1 MILVSGIVARLRS
14 SEVIM
19 RKSLAAAAAFAA
31 LWLSP
36 AVAEEPSD
44 ILNVSYDV
52 SRELYADIDKAFVAK
67 YKAETGKDITINQS
81 HGGSSKQARAVLDG
95 LQADVVTFNQVTDIQ
110 VLHDQ
115 TDLVTADRQSRFPN
129 NSVPYYSL
137 PAFLVRKGN
146 PKSVTDWSDLV
157 RDDVKVVFPNP
168 KTSGNGRYTYL
179 AAYAYA
185 LEANKGDQE
194 KAKEFVRKLFANVPV
209 FDTGGRAA
217 ITTFVEHGIGDV
229 LVTFEAEVQSIGSQY
244 GKDKTTDL
252 VIPPVSLRADFPVAV
267 VDKVVDERGSHKL
280 AETYLQY
287 LYTPEA
293 QEIIAAHYNRRIDK
307 EIAAK
312 HANDF
317 ANVRLLTVKDVFG
330 GWQKVQ
336 EEHLANGGIL
346 DQLYVNR

>member
-1 MILVSGIVARLRS
+1 VKAR
-14 SEVIM
+14 
-19 RKSLAAAAAFAA
+19 SLA
-31 LWLSP
+31 LL
-36 AVAEEPSD
+36 AVA
-44 ILNVSYDV
+44 IATALV
-52 SRELYADIDKAFVAK
+52 LAACGGADDTA
-67 YKAETGKDITINQS
+67 G
-81 HGGSSKQARAVLDG
+81 GGSSGSSSSSGGSKARLSLVAYSTPQVVYDQVIPEFQKTEAGRGVTFRESFGASGDQSRAVESG
-95 LQADVVTFNQVTDIQ
+95 LPADVVTFSLAPDM
-110 VLHDQ
+110 DR
-115 TDLVTADRQSRFPN
+115 LVKAGLVKPDWADTPTKGLVSR
-129 NSVPYYSL
+129 SVVS
-137 PAFLVRKGN
+137 FLVRKGN
-146 PKSVTDWSDLV
+146 PKNIKDWSDLV

-217 ITTFVEHGIGDV
+217 TTTFVEHGIGDV

-244 GKDKTTDL
+244 GKDKTDL

-267 VDKVVDERGSHKL
+267 VDKVVDERGSRKL

-293 QEIIAAHYNRRIDK
+293 QEIIAAHFNRPIDK
-307 EIAAK
+307 EVAAK

>member
-1 MILVSGIVARLRS
+1 MTRLLVA
-14 SEVIM
+14 
-19 RKSLAAAAAFAA
+19 LAAVL

-36 AVAEEPSD
+36 AVAEEPKD

-52 SRELYADIDKAFVAK
+52 SRELYADINKAFIPK
-67 YKAETGKDITINQS
+67 YKADTGNEITINQS
-81 HGGSSKQARAVLDG
+81 HAGSSKQARAVLDG
-95 LQADVVTFNQVTDIQ
+95 LKADVVTFNQVTDVQ

-115 TDLVTADRQSRFPN
+115 GDLVVADWQAHFAN

-146 PKSVTDWSDLV
+146 PKNIKNWDDLV
-157 RDDVKVVFPNP
+157 RADVKVVFPNP

-185 LEANKGDQE
+185 LETFKGDQA
-194 KAKEFVRKLFANVPV
+194 KAQEFVRKLFANVPV

-217 ITTFVEHGIGDV
+217 TTTFVERDIGDV
-229 LVTFEAEVQSIGSQY
+229 LVTFEAEVQSIGKQY
-244 GKDKTTDL
+244 GADKVDL

-267 VDKVVDERGSHKL
+267 VDKVVDARGSRKI
-280 AETYLQY
+280 AEAYLNY

-293 QEIIAAHYNRRIDK
+293 QEIIATHFNRPIDK
-307 EIAAK
+307 DVAAK
-312 HANDF
+312 HAKDF
-317 ANVRLLTVKDVFG
+317 AEVRLLTVEDVFG
-330 GWQKVQ
+330 GWKKVN

-346 DQLYVNR
+346 DQLYVSN